1 MKRICLSVSNIL
13 ALLLFVAA
21 VGLTATTAGA
31 QTRDKYLISAK
42 AGGVNYISG
51 NVTVK
56 RVGSNRQESLTDTD
70 NLENGDV
77 VTTGAGGRVEVLL
90 SPGSYLRVG
99 ENSEFQLADT
109 ALDNIR
115 IKLSK
120 GSAIIEA
127 VDTDDAHV
135 DIRVDTPQ
143 TAAEIIK
150 AGIYRI
156 NVTPAGTT
164 EVLVRKGRALAGTPM
179 TVVKSGKMIVV
190 SNGTTQIAK
199 LDKKM
204 MDSLEIWS
212 HSRAEYLAYINRQLQ
227 PRTLM
232 ASIVDYSVDN
242 NYSSYINNRRGVW
255 VYDHLRGCY
264 VFVPGN
270 GYGNSPYGYGYGTW
284 GNSTCQCVNGRG
296 RMPPPNNG
304 GGNGGGG
311 PVAGNPPSEGS
322 NSGSNGN
329 GGGGNNGGG
338 NSGGGGGGGNESS
351 APSRFEAAPPS
362 NPAPPSPPSPPAT
375 VPSSPANSSGD
386 MMRSSPNSK
395 DQ

>member
-1 MKRICLSVSNIL
+1 MKRICLSVSNVL

-21 VGLTATTAGA
+21 VVATAPTAKA

-42 AGGVNYISG
+42 AGGVNYVSG

-56 RVGSNRQESLTDTD
+56 RADSDRQESLTDKD

-77 VTTGAGGRVEVLL
+77 VTTGMGGRVEVLL

-109 ALDNIR
+109 SLDNIR
-115 IKLSK
+115 IKLSR

-127 VDTDDAHV
+127 IDTDNAQLA
-135 DIRVDTPQ
+135 IRVDTPQ
-143 TAAEIIK
+143 TAAQVVK

-156 NVTPAGTT
+156 NVTPAGAT
-164 EVLVRKGRALAGTPM
+164 EVLVRKGRALVGTPAA
-179 TVVKSGKMIVV
+179 TVKSGKMVV
-190 SNGTTQIAK
+190 VNGGTMQVAK

-204 MDSLEIWS
+204 MDSLELWS
-212 HSRAEYLAYINRQLQ
+212 RDRAEYLASINRQLQ

-232 ASIVDYSVDN
+232 ASIIDYSADN
-242 NYSSYINNRRGVW
+242 NYSSYREIRRGTW

-270 GYGNSPYGYGYGTW
+270 GYASSPYGYGYGTW
-284 GNSTCQCVNGRG
+284 GSSNCECVNGRG
-296 RMPPPNNG
+296 RMPQPNNG
-304 GGNGGGG
+304 GGTGGGGG
-311 PVAGNPPSEGS
+311 PIAGNPPSEG
-322 NSGSNGN
+322 NNPGYN
-329 GGGGNNGGG
+329 GGGNNGGG
-338 NSGGGGGGGNESS
+338 NSGGGGGGGGNESPAP
-351 APSRFEAAPPS
+351 APSRFESAPPS

-375 VPSSPANSSGD
+375 VPSSPANSSGE
-386 MMRSSPNSK
+386 MMRSSPNN
-395 DQ
+395 